1 MHLINEFFWFFRS
14 SFYFFIVFFLLTLY
28 FENGTKSTKNR
39 FSSKSVIFSH
49 FWGFKN
55 SKQGLCAY
63 KALAIPVH
71 TKSKMCCTHILFF
84 EDFIPKPLRKIN
96 VYSCSKQRL
105 WTSKDR
111 QRTLQQWSKKVHE
124 QVNAKTDFLFHVGTI
139 LYLFYFLVGW
149 F

>member
-1 MHLINEFFWFFRS
+1 MNFFDFFRS
-14 SFYFFIVFFLLTLY
+14 SFYFFILFFLLTLCI
-28 FENGTKSTKNR
+28 ENGTKSTKNR

-49 FWGFKN
+49 FLGFKN

-63 KALAIPVH
+63 KVLAIPVH

-105 WTSKDR
+105 WMSKDR
-111 QRTLQQWSKKVHE
+111 PWTLQQWLKKVHE
-124 QVNAKTDFLFHVGTI
+124 QVTAKTDFLSHVGTT
-139 LYLFYFLVGW
+139 LYLFYFLADWV
-149 F
+149 